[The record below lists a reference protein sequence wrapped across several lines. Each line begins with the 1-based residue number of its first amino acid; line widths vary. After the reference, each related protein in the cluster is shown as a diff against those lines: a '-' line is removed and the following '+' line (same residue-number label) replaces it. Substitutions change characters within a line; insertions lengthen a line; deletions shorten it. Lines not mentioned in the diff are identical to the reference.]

1 MKLSNQVYDFMK
13 WFTLLFLPA
22 LTTFVGVILK
32 CFDIACTDTV
42 LTIMSGLITF
52 LATILGISNMNYK
65 RRSDNA

>member
-22 LTTFVGVILK
+22 LTTFVGVILN
-32 CFDIACTDTV
+32 CFDITCTDIV

-65 RRSDNA
+65 KEGN